1 MPTRV
6 LVLGHSFIARFKSFL
21 RDNVSKFTFSLNL
34 DPKQF
39 MIQYFGRAGATVFR
53 IRRNLEIVGDFE
65 PSMVIL
71 EICSND
77 LCNSMTSAEEVAG
90 SIYALA
96 EHIGKSFKAQTVI
109 IMQILHRLP
118 PSRPVRYSVDIEW
131 FNNKVNLTNTFLKYL
146 VEDNP
151 NIKYWK
157 HKGLFNAEKLRFAME
172 SDSVRLN
179 QTIGFPNFFKKHQ
192 SMYCVGQKNLMI
204 C

>member
-39 MIQYFGRAGATVFR
+39 MIQYFGRPGVTVSR

-71 EICSND
+71 EIGSND
-77 LCNSMTSAEEVAG
+77 LCHSMTSAEEVAG

-118 PSRPVRYSVDIEW
+118 HPDQLY
-131 FNNKVNLTNTFLKYL
+131 FYTFLRYL
-146 VEDNP
+146 VEDNL
-151 NIKYWK
+151 NIQYWK

-172 SDSVRLN
+172 SDGVRLN
-179 QTIGFPNFFKKHQ
+179 QTIGFPTVFKNIRACIVSARKTLF
-192 SMYCVGQKNLMI
+192 GGE
-204 C
+204 